1 MKRYLGVD
9 LHRTQFVVCTR
20 WENGEQEIRQW
31 RIGELGKFV
40 EQLHH
45 EDQIAVEAMGT
56 TARFYDAVVGRVAR
70 VAVVNPHQFKVI
82 SESVKKTDRND
93 AQALALY
100 LAKDLLPEV
109 RMKPKQNRELMHLAE
124 TRDLLVKQRSALKGK
139 INNLL
144 AMQGIELKREALSSK
159 IALERVLALPV
170 SGMVQLESAGAG
182 RTDPLAIGEHRRVGG
197 ADWKKKAK
205 QLPGYENL
213 TSIKGIGSL
222 SATVLLTVIGKIS
235 DFADENKLA
244 AYLGLV
250 PKIANSN
257 ESERSGRITKQGN
270 KLARTAL
277 VQCGLVAKR
286 YSPYL
291 QRFYERIKQRRGGGK
306 AKIAL
311 ARKLVKIVY
320 DTLKNQAWVF
330 EDFPNFTLAA

>member
-20 WENGEQEIRQW
+20 LENGQHEVRQW
-31 RIGELGKFV
+31 RIRQLQEFV
-40 EQLHH
+40 EQLGS
-45 EDQIAVEAMGT
+45 EDEIAVEAMGT
-56 TARFYDAVVGRVAR
+56 TARFHDAVVGRVSR
-70 VAVVNPHQFKVI
+70 VVVVNPHQFKVI

-93 AQALALY
+93 AAALALY
-100 LAKDLLPEV
+100 LAKDMLPEV
-109 RMKPKQNRELMHLAE
+109 RMKPKQHRELMHMAE

-144 AMQGIELKREALSSK
+144 AMEGIELKREALSSK

-170 SGMVQLESAGAG
+170 TGMVQLELRVLVGQI
-182 RTDPLAIGEHRRVGG
+182 RTLSESITELEKRLEEEGQ
-197 ADWKKKAK
+197 

-213 TSIKGIGSL
+213 TSIKGIGRL
-222 SATVLLTVIGKIS
+222 SATVLLTAIGKIS

-250 PKIANSN
+250 PRIDNSN

-291 QRFYERIKQRRGGGK
+291 NRFYDRIKQRRGGGK

-320 DTLKNQAWVF
+320 DTLKNRWVF
-330 EDFPNFTLAA
+330 EDFPTFTLAA

>member
-20 WENGEQEIRQW
+20 LENGQHEVRQW
-31 RIGELGKFV
+31 RIRQLQEFV
-40 EQLHH
+40 EQLGS
-45 EDQIAVEAMGT
+45 EDEIAVEAMGT
-56 TARFYDAVVGRVAR
+56 TARFHDAVVGRVSR
-70 VAVVNPHQFKVI
+70 VVVVNPHQFKVI

-93 AQALALY
+93 AAALALY
-100 LAKDLLPEV
+100 LAKDMLPEV
-109 RMKPKQNRELMHLAE
+109 RMKPKQHRELMHMAE

-170 SGMVQLESAGAG
+170 SGMVQLELRVLVGQI
-182 RTDPLAIGEHRRVGG
+182 RTLSESITELEKRLEEEGQ
-197 ADWKKKAK
+197 

-213 TSIKGIGSL
+213 TSIKGIGRL
-222 SATVLLTVIGKIS
+222 SATVLLTAIGRIS
-235 DFADENKLA
+235 DFANEDKLA

-250 PKIANSN
+250 PRIENSN

-291 QRFYERIKQRRGGGK
+291 NRFYDRIKQRRGGGK

-320 DTLKNQAWVF
+320 DTLKNRWVF
-330 EDFPNFTLAA
+330 EDFPSFTLAA

>member
-20 WENGEQEIRQW
+20 LENGQHEVRQW
-31 RIGELGKFV
+31 RIRQLQEFV
-40 EQLHH
+40 EQLES
-45 EDQIAVEAMGT
+45 EDEIAVEAMGT
-56 TARFYDAVVGRVAR
+56 TARFHDAVVGRVSR
-70 VAVVNPHQFKVI
+70 VVVVNPHQFKVI

-93 AQALALY
+93 AAALALY
-100 LAKDLLPEV
+100 LAKDMLPEV
-109 RMKPKQNRELMHLAE
+109 RMKPKQHRELMHMAE

-170 SGMVQLESAGAG
+170 SGMVQLELRVLVGQI
-182 RTDPLAIGEHRRVGG
+182 RTLSESITELEKRLEEEGQ
-197 ADWKKKAK
+197 

-213 TSIKGIGSL
+213 TSIKGIGRL
-222 SATVLLTVIGKIS
+222 SATVLLTAIGRIS

-250 PKIANSN
+250 PRIENSN

-291 QRFYERIKQRRGGGK
+291 NRFYDRIKQRRGGGK

-320 DTLKNQAWVF
+320 DTLKNRWVF
-330 EDFPNFTLAA
+330 EDFPTFTLAA

>member
-20 WENGEQEIRQW
+20 LENGQHEVRQW
-31 RIGELGKFV
+31 RIRQLQEFV
-40 EQLHH
+40 EQLES
-45 EDQIAVEAMGT
+45 EDEIAVEAMGT
-56 TARFYDAVVGRVAR
+56 TARFHDAVVGRVSR
-70 VAVVNPHQFKVI
+70 VVVVNPHQFKVI

-93 AQALALY
+93 AAALALY
-100 LAKDLLPEV
+100 LAKDMLPEV
-109 RMKPKQNRELMHLAE
+109 RMKPKQHRELMHMAE

-170 SGMVQLESAGAG
+170 SGMVQLELRVLVGQI
-182 RTDPLAIGEHRRVGG
+182 RTLSESITELEKRLEEEGQ
-197 ADWKKKAK
+197 

-213 TSIKGIGSL
+213 TSIKGIGML
-222 SATVLLTVIGKIS
+222 SATVLLTAIGKIS

-250 PKIANSN
+250 PRIDNSN

-291 QRFYERIKQRRGGGK
+291 NHFYDRIKQRRGGGK

-320 DTLKNQAWVF
+320 DTLKNRWVF
-330 EDFPNFTLAA
+330 EDFPTFTLAA

>member
-20 WENGEQEIRQW
+20 LENGEQEVKRWAIA
-31 RIGELGKFV
+31 ELAKFV
-40 EQLHH
+40 EQLQSQ
-45 EDQIAVEAMGT
+45 DQIAVEAMGT
-56 TARFYDAVVGRVAR
+56 TGRFYDAVVGRVER
-70 VAVVNPHQFKVI
+70 VVVVNPQQFKVI

-100 LAKDLLPEV
+100 LAKDMLPEV
-109 RMKPKQNRELMHLAE
+109 RMKPKSSRELMHLAE
-124 TRDLLVKQRSALKGK
+124 TRDLLVKQRSALKNK

-170 SGMVQLESAGAG
+170 SGLVQLELRILVEQIRSLSDSIAELDERLEEEGQ
-182 RTDPLAIGEHRRVGG
+182 
-197 ADWKKKAK
+197 
-205 QLPGYENL
+205 QLPGYANL
-213 TSIKGIGSL
+213 TSIKGVGWL

-235 DFADENKLA
+235 DFSDENKLA

-250 PKIANSN
+250 PKINNSN
-257 ESERSGRITKQGN
+257 ESERSGSITKQGN

-277 VQCGLVAKR
+277 VQCGLVAQR

-291 QRFYERIKQRRGGGK
+291 HQFYERVKQRRGGGK

-320 DTLKNQAWVF
+320 NTLKNQWVF
-330 EDFPNFTLAA
+330 EDFPSFTLAA